1 MAKNVERAREDAK
14 TSNEFARVG
23 AQASLLI
30 NGGAATAVLAF
41 LSHTGEIPAA
51 KSFVAAAPL
60 ALIIYS
66 LGVFLTA
73 ASLLVSSK
81 AVEHWMLYW
90 DGDGDGT
97 WGNRLW
103 NVSLVLI
110 GTALFCFLGGSVFL
124 ALSLTS

>member
-1 MAKNVERAREDAK
+1 MTKNVERAREDAK
-14 TSNEFARVG
+14 TSNDFARVG
-23 AQASLLI
+23 AQASLII

-51 KSFVAAAPL
+51 KNFVVAAPF

-81 AVEHWMLYW
+81 AIEYWMLFW
-90 DGDGDGT
+90 DGDSDGT

-103 NVSLVLI
+103 NVALVLV

-124 ALSLTS
+124 AISLM